1 MNLVAVTFKSLIV
14 CDGSFPQKVVFI
26 LYLVL
31 HFSKFHVYADNKGR
45 GICQMY
51 YMNRSKDS
59 SNAQCGGRIKQI
71 KDFFYPFK

>member
-45 GICQMY
+45 ESVRCIIWIDQRIVQMP
-51 YMNRSKDS
+51 SVVVE
-59 SNAQCGGRIKQI
+59 
-71 KDFFYPFK
+71 